1 MQKKKTGNP
10 GIKRHPSPL
19 KYWCRDYTGT
29 CHTFEKSLEMARA
42 FHGYPAPG
50 LILGLRM
57 VSLAMAHLPEKTLFD
72 AVSETRSCLP
82 DAVQI
87 LTLCTIGNNWL
98 KIMDS
103 GRYALALYDKTTGKG
118 VRIGI
123 DSQEVKKWAALFAWL
138 YKTKAKHDQD
148 SAALYR
154 DIQSAAD
161 HVLKTACIAIHPRYL
176 TKISKGPIDT
186 CPGCE
191 EAFPVKH
198 GTVCRVCQG
207 ETPYREPKFSR
218 MEKPAER
225 SPAVKRVSDMRQDEK
240 SSRRK

>member
-1 MQKKKTGNP
+1 
-10 GIKRHPSPL
+10 
-19 KYWCRDYTGT
+19 
-29 CHTFEKSLEMARA
+29 
-42 FHGYPAPG
+42 
-50 LILGLRM
+50 M

-87 LTLCTIGNNWL
+87 LTLCTVGNNWL

-118 VRIGI
+118 VRVGI
-123 DSQEVKKWAALFAWL
+123 DSQEVKKWPELFAWL
-138 YKTKAKHDQD
+138 YKTKAKHEQD

-161 HVLKTACIAIHPRYL
+161 QILNSSCITIHPRHL

-207 ETPYREPKFSR
+207 ETPYREPEISR
-218 MEKPAER
+218 MEKPSER
-225 SPAVKRVSDMRQDEK
+225 SPATKRASASRQDENY
-240 SSRRK
+240 SRGK